1 MNLPNILTHLLATCI
16 VAFNL
21 KRRMIND
28 RPDDPTDPEPFLH
41 LTALLVLLWTL
52 P

>member
-1 MNLPNILTHLLATCI
+1 MNLANILTYLLALVI

-21 KRRMIND
+21 KRRMVND

-41 LTALLVLLWTL
+41 LTGLLVLLWTL